1 MSSHPHDE
9 VSWEKRVR
17 AVRRAKNA
25 VHMIKNGRGTLKS
38 VRRELQ
44 MALWL
49 LEKHDEVEPKQLEEL
64 CQE

>member
-9 VSWEKRVR
+9 VSWEKRVK

-25 VHMIKNGRGTLKS
+25 VHMIKNGRGTLRS

-49 LEKHDEVEPKQLEEL
+49 LEVRDEDKTKQLEEL
-64 CQE
+64 CPE